1 MLKVINEEEA
11 IIDISRTDA
20 ILSCQDIQGKDSCT
34 CNFYVGDKESQQER
48 VFSFLAKHTKM
59 YVDVIA
65 TNKFTY
71 ELSQILRYYGYLFKG
86 KGLDLNEKID
96 FFRKQKSYV
105 EIPCLEST
113 QKGELHRYCAF
124 PDKKN
129 PVVIAFRGIL
139 YALIVEVQIVSMNDR
154 FLLRPRL
161 KKKWREKMS
170 NYELSQSQCEEI
182 IDQFKHDFREKTE
195 KQIALLFGI
204 KYSHILLNSN
214 IDLEELIT
222 KSSFQEK
229 GIALDS
235 LKEGIA
241 ISKDVL
247 WEINPW
253 NKEDSSEE
261 KSDGAIVKS
270 GKNKILFGVPGC
282 GKSYYI
288 EHEILAKENY
298 LKENIIRTTFYQDYS
313 NTDFVG
319 QILPKVTKDETGKDI
334 VEYVFNPGPFTLALI
349 QAFKNPEQKVAL
361 VVEEINR
368 GNAPAIFGDI
378 FQLLDRDDN
387 GESEYGIVNVGI
399 MDYLKSQEIDVGGDI
414 RLPGNLSIFATM
426 NTSDQNV
433 FTLDTAFTRRW
444 KKERI
449 PNVFKDGIKIAG
461 MFVPGMQN
469 VTWKEFVEKINS
481 YIKFKIEDLQV
492 NEDKQLG
499 VFFVKEDSL
508 VEESGTE
515 TESQKRSFANKVL
528 EYLWED
534 VSKFDH
540 QIIFR
545 SDYKTFEDLSEA
557 YVSGKPV
564 FNEQIGFPLTDNQN

>member
-1 MLKVINEEEA
+1 MVKTFLHRGIAHTQSRFKIYFEKKNITQQCSYNLPIELESYLLSIHAIESNSIGNSQQNKDYYLCNDFRLELGRNILAIIGKDFEKKDNKIVFTHTEGADGSTKKIQLKRTCFKDMQHDDYKWFVDLYDYNVEGMELLIEVEEEEKK
-11 IIDISRTDA
+11 IKIDLDISKLFARENR
-20 ILSCQDIQGKDSCT
+20 IIQDYDEIEQRLVNDIS
-34 CNFYVGDKESQQER
+34 
-48 VFSFLAKHTKM
+48 A
-59 YVDVIA
+59 
-65 TNKFTY
+65 
-71 ELSQILRYYGYLFKG
+71 SQIIY
-86 KGLDLNEKID
+86 
-96 FFRKQKSYV
+96 
-105 EIPCLEST
+105 
-113 QKGELHRYCAF
+113 
-124 PDKKN
+124 
-129 PVVIAFRGIL
+129 
-139 YALIVEVQIVSMNDR
+139 
-154 FLLRPRL
+154 
-161 KKKWREKMS
+161 
-170 NYELSQSQCEEI
+170 
-182 IDQFKHDFREKTE
+182 
-195 KQIALLFGI
+195 
-204 KYSHILLNSN
+204 
-214 IDLEELIT
+214 
-222 KSSFQEK
+222 
-229 GIALDS
+229 
-235 LKEGIA
+235 
-241 ISKDVL
+241 
-247 WEINPW
+247 
-253 NKEDSSEE
+253 
-261 KSDGAIVKS
+261 
-270 GKNKILFGVPGC
+270 FGVPGC

-378 FQLLDRDDN
+378 FQLLDRDAN
-387 GESEYGIVNVGI
+387 GESEYGIINVGI

-469 VTWKEFVEKINS
+469 VTWKEFVEKING

-557 YVSGKPV
+557 YVNGKPV
-564 FNEQIGFPLTDNQN
+564 FNEQIGFLLTDNQN